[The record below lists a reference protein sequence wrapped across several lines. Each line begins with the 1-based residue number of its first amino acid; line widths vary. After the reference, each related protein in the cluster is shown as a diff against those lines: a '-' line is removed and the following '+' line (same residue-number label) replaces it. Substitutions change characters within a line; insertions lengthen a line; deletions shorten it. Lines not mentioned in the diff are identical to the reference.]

1 MKNQILFESN
11 EIQAY
16 MLANSHSEIRP
27 KCGLI
32 RARKVLF
39 FVLFCSCQENLPT
52 LDNQSGLYDKV
63 FYFLLLIFF
72 SQSLKLIQKVLNL
85 WVLIKNK
92 SKMINPKIH
101 RQQVPMYTV
110 CKTVNLWTFRSDLHE
125 TSPYIIHT
133 SSKKQVMRILKLSVE
148 VVIMI

>member
-1 MKNQILFESN
+1 MKYKLTCLPIHTQKLGPSVVWSGQEKF
-11 EIQAY
+11 
-16 MLANSHSEIRP
+16 
-27 KCGLI
+27 C
-32 RARKVLF
+32 F
-39 FVLFCSCQENLPT
+39 LFCFVPVRRIFLPWT
-52 LDNQSGLYDKV
+52 ISQDFMIKFSAN
-63 FYFLLLIFF
+63 FF

-133 SSKKQVMRILKLSVE
+133 SSKKQVILKLSVE

>member
-1 MKNQILFESN
+1 MKNQISLESN
-11 EIQAY
+11 EIQAH

-39 FVLFCSCQENLPT
+39 FVLFFVLFCSCQEILLT

-72 SQSLKLIQKVLNL
+72 PN
-85 WVLIKNK
+85 
-92 SKMINPKIH
+92 H
-101 RQQVPMYTV
+101 
-110 CKTVNLWTFRSDLHE
+110 
-125 TSPYIIHT
+125 
-133 SSKKQVMRILKLSVE
+133 
-148 VVIMI
+148 